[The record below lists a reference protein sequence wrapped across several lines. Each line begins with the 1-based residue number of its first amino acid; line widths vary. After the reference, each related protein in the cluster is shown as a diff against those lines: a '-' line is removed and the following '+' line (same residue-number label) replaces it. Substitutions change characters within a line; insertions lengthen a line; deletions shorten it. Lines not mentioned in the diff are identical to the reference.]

1 MQRRQDDA
9 TSDAALAPDTLAAP
23 VTSETRVISTGR
35 GQKQKQ
41 NTNRRVGG
49 AVLALSSLVIV
60 IAIWW
65 TLALIINTESLL
77 PKPSSVV
84 TAFWEDVLNGSLWKN
99 TWASLQRVFIG
110 FAIGVVTAIPV
121 GLLLGWYRIVR
132 GLAEP
137 WIQFFRVI
145 PPIAII
151 PLVIVYLGIGE
162 PAKYFLIWFSAFL
175 TIVIS
180 VYGGMRSIDATLIR
194 AGRVLGAKDLDIFL
208 DIAVPATIPFIFVGM
223 RLGLAAAWST
233 LVAAELIAS
242 SEGLGFLI
250 IQSGQF
256 RDLARVLLGIIIIG
270 IIGLLMDR
278 VILYLDHRLTHW
290 QEREER

>member
-1 MQRRQDDA
+1 MQRSRRGVDTAPPTLA
-9 TSDAALAPDTLAAP
+9 TSVASTRASASGRNLGRSIGSSGIVLGLA
-23 VTSETRVISTGR
+23 S
-35 GQKQKQ
+35 
-41 NTNRRVGG
+41 
-49 AVLALSSLVIV
+49 LALVVGL
-60 IAIWW
+60 WW
-65 TLALIINTESLL
+65 FFAAVVLQKESLL
-77 PKPSSVV
+77 PLPTSVLRV
-84 TAFWEDVLNGSLWKN
+84 LGEDIGNGSLWKN
-99 TWASLQRVFIG
+99 ASASLQRVFIG
-110 FAIGVVTAIPV
+110 FAIALITAIPV

-162 PAKYFLIWFSAFL
+162 PAKIFLIWFSAFL

-194 AGRVLGAKDLDIFL
+194 AGRVLGARDLDIFL
-208 DIAVPATIPFIFVGM
+208 DIAVPASIPFIFVGM

-250 IQSGQF
+250 IQSGQY
-256 RDLARVLLGIIIIG
+256 RDLARVLLGIIVIG
-270 IIGLLMDR
+270 LIGLLMDR
-278 VILYLDHRLTHW
+278 VILLLDKQLTHW
-290 QEREER
+290 QERENR

>member
-9 TSDAALAPDTLAAP
+9 NNDAAIAPDTLAAP
-23 VTSETRVISTGR
+23 VTSPTRAISTGR
-35 GQKQKQ
+35 
-41 NTNRRVGG
+41 NTRKRRDLDRRVTGTI
-49 AVLALSSLVIV
+49 LAMVSLVIV
-60 IAIWW
+60 VALWW
-65 TLALIINTESLL
+65 TFALIINTESLL

-84 TAFWEDVLNGSLWKN
+84 TAFWEDLLSGSLWKN

-110 FAIGVVTAIPV
+110 FVIAVVTAIPV

-175 TIVIS
+175 TIVIT

-194 AGRVLGAKDLDIFL
+194 AGRVLGAKDLDIFI
-208 DIAVPATIPFIFVGM
+208 DIAVPATVPFIFVGM

-270 IIGLLMDR
+270 LIGLLMDR